1 MNQRFGKTV
10 IVNAN
15 PATVWNTLT
24 NVKLVKQWMGDEE
37 MKLEI
42 ETTWK
47 INSPFTTRGFHHVKF
62 ENNGIIL
69 QYEPNRILQY
79 THLNSVSR
87 LEDKP
92 ENYSLISFELKPEKH
107 QTILILTIENFPT
120 ETIYRHLSFYWMGTI
135 EKIKIITEQQ
145 GEPAN

>member
-1 MNQRFGKTV
+1 MNTRFEKTV
-10 IVNAN
+10 IINAN

-24 NVKLVKQWMGDEE
+24 NVKLVRQWMGDAE

-42 ETTWK
+42 ETVWK
-47 INSPFTTRGFHHVKF
+47 ISSPFIIRGFHHVKF
-62 ENNGIIL
+62 ENRGSIL

-79 THLNSVSR
+79 THLNSLSR

-92 ENYSLISFELKPEKH
+92 KNYSVISFELKPAKH
-107 QTILILTIENFPT
+107 QTILTLTIENFPT

-135 EKIKIITEQQ
+135 EKIKRITEQQ
-145 GEPAN
+145 GELVN